1 VRGNL
6 GSLRAV
12 HDTQI
17 DKDGRGKRKN
27 DGKPYLQGCDAGGK
41 QLDPGHCWSPTELNE
56 GQLAPKSLKKISQGC
71 RGYANFTK
79 GFSHPRARRPGM
91 YLASSRHRGR
101 LRGAGELCRLAI
113 KRLECGQWAAA

>member
-6 GSLRAV
+6 RSLRAV

-79 GFSHPRARRPGM
+79 GFSHTRGPQAGHV
-91 YLASSRHRGR
+91 LGQFASSRPTARG
-101 LRGAGELCRLAI
+101 
-113 KRLECGQWAAA
+113 W